1 MNYSVIQSP
10 NSRYLH
16 LTSAGFSKNWTS
28 LIAKV
33 NAFVGEHAKL
43 SFASHA
49 NLLYF
54 FESPD
59 SGQFQESISWVGKE
73 IIGIPQLDPDGDL
86 KSYDLDQGK
95 VLRFRLDIN
104 SDLSLLFPEKLE
116 NFFNHAILQLS
127 HNGIEPAPTW
137 RLAIF
142 EEIKDG
148 SLKIDVFMDF
158 FSDDR

>member
-1 MNYSVIQSP
+1 MNYSLIQSP
-10 NSRYLH
+10 NSRFLYV
-16 LTSAGFSKNWTS
+16 TSNGFSKNWTS
-28 LIAKV
+28 FIARV
-33 NAFVGEHAKL
+33 NAFIGEHSKL

-49 NLLYF
+49 NFIYF

-59 SGQFQESISWVGKE
+59 SEQFQEAISWVGKE
-73 IIGIPQLDPDGDL
+73 IIGIPQLDPDGEL
-86 KSYDLDQGK
+86 KSYDLDQGR
-95 VLRFRLDIN
+95 VFRFRLDLD
-104 SDLSLLFPEKLE
+104 SDLSLFFPEKLKI
-116 NFFNHAILQLS
+116 FFDYAILQLS

-142 EEIKDG
+142 DEIKDG